1 MFAITSRSGG
11 TMTANAS
18 CKSTDSSS
26 EDVFETRRKRR
37 AEKKKTKEATKKAA
51 AAKKAAPKKAAA
63 AKKATAT
70 KKAAA
75 ATKKAAAAT
84 KKRVAATKKAEDAT
98 KKVQQEDNDN
108 PVKTPECPK
117 CFQKLNVCQEVL
129 YGKYCIANVWELW
142 DDFGR
147 LTTINNVEK
156 RYRNA
161 YQDAVRVQSYLK
173 HSILR
178 RRNGLEP
185 PPCMLDGSFVKAVNL
200 IEFNKLNSTIR
211 GQVKASG
218 DKDEDK
224 SEKDGNE

>member
-1 MFAITSRSGG
+1 LSKEKSR
-11 TMTANAS
+11 
-18 CKSTDSSS
+18 K
-26 EDVFETRRKRR
+26 E
-37 AEKKKTKEATKKAA
+37 KTKEAT
-51 AAKKAAPKKAAA
+51 KKAAA

-75 ATKKAAAAT
+75 ATKKAAAVAKKAETIAKKEAAAVAKKAAAAMKKAAAT

-108 PVKTPECPK
+108 PVKIPECPK
-117 CFQKLNVCQEVL
+117 SFQKLNVCQEVL
-129 YGKYCIANVWELW
+129 YGKYCIANIWELW

-161 YQDAVRVQSYLK
+161 YQDAIHVHSYLK

-200 IEFNKLNSTIR
+200 IEFNKLNLTIR